1 MKNNDANEL
10 KTKRC
15 VPCEGG
21 VPKLTHTQSESLLK
35 SVDGWKLSDD
45 GNLISR
51 NWTVKNFAAAMAFL
65 NEVAA
70 IAEDENH
77 HPDFHLTGYRNIRI
91 ELTTHAIQGLSEND
105 FIVAAKI
112 NEVPVTL
119 KS

>member
-1 MKNNDANEL
+1 MTDEVANTL
-10 KTKRC
+10 KEKRC

-21 VPKLTHTQSESLLK
+21 VPKLSRSESTSLLK
-35 SVDGWKLSDD
+35 SVEGWVLSDD
-45 GNLISR
+45 SNLISR
-51 NWTVKNFAAAMAFL
+51 EWTVKNFAAAMAFL
-65 NEVAA
+65 NDVAV
-70 IAEDENH
+70 IAEEENH

-112 NEVPVTL
+112 NEVPVKL